1 METKLI
7 TIKGGS
13 FRLTSAGSPRPGS
26 APAITEIPQVS
37 VLDFQIDAHP
47 VTNAQFVKFLTIR
60 RTIRF
65 GKSAVLIHLGTPDC
79 RIYRKGLK
87 FLVEA
92 GFEAYP
98 VTYVTWYGAEAFA
111 KWIGKRLPTEAEWE
125 YTASK
130 ENDLVIS
137 EFSPV
142 TAGPASKIG
151 VSHLLG
157 NVWEWCADWAAFKD
171 PNFASPDNPLGVITS
186 RQKILKGGAWNS
198 PAADQT
204 PATRAVCD
212 PRLAAN
218 HIGFRCAKSV

>member
-13 FRLTSAGSPRPGS
+13 FLMASAAAPRPNGS
-26 APAITEIPQVS
+26 RVTTTLPQVS
-37 VLDFQIDAHP
+37 VMDFNIDAYP

-65 GKSAVLIHLGTPDC
+65 GKSALLIHLGAADC
-79 RIYRKGLK
+79 HIYRKGLK
-87 FLVEA
+87 FLVES
-92 GFEAYP
+92 GFEDFP

-111 KWIGKRLPTEAEWE
+111 KWVGKRLLTEVEWE
-125 YTASK
+125 YAASK
-130 ENDLVIS
+130 ENDLPVTA
-137 EFSPV
+137 FSPV
-142 TAGPASKIG
+142 TAGAPAKIG
-151 VSHLLG
+151 INHLLG
-157 NVWEWCADWAAFKD
+157 NVWEWCADWAAFKEAD
-171 PNFASPDNPLGVITS
+171 FVTPENPQGLITS

-198 PAADQT
+198 PVADLT

-218 HIGFRCAKSV
+218 IIGFRCAKSA